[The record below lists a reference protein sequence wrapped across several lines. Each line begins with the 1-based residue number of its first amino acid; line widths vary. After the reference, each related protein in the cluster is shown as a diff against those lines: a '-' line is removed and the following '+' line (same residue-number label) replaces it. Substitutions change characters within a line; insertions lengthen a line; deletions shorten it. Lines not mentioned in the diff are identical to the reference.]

1 MYFINKD
8 EQLSTIKI
16 GEIIN
21 AFRVNEVPKMNR
33 YYNYYLGKQDILR
46 KVVNDDT
53 KPNNKIVTNYC
64 NSIVATYNGYLTG
77 KDITYTS
84 DNDISDIQEIL
95 NYNDVSFED
104 NTLLKNSLIFG
115 VSYEVLWVDADGK
128 QRFKYLDPREVIPV
142 YYNTLEQELAYVIRF
157 YSVNNTDLINSEFY
171 IDIYSAKEVQ
181 NYKSDSS
188 FTSFQLLDMIPNY
201 YQQVPVI
208 VFPLN
213 EEWESIFDKIMSL
226 QDAYNTLL
234 SSEVDDF
241 QAFVMAYLV
250 LQGIDDVDPEAL
262 HLMRT
267 NRVLQLPQGGSAEFL
282 TKNISDTQISNML
295 DSIRDSIREIS
306 ACPDFNDNAF
316 GTSSGVAIKYKL
328 LNFENRAG
336 SIEKQMTMALQRRI
350 ELICAITSLIKGED
364 VWRDI
369 QIIFTRNLP
378 IDYADITSMINNLR
392 GLVSNKTLIAQLPF
406 VTDVDAE
413 LEAVEEQNAANAS
426 LYNFSSS
433 GNEVEDDELLE
444 G

>member
-1 MYFINKD
+1 
-8 EQLSTIKI
+8 
-16 GEIIN
+16 
-21 AFRVNEVPKMNR
+21 
-33 YYNYYLGKQDILR
+33 
-46 KVVNDDT
+46 
-53 KPNNKIVTNYC
+53 
-64 NSIVATYNGYLTG
+64 
-77 KDITYTS
+77 
-84 DNDISDIQEIL
+84 
-95 NYNDVSFED
+95 
-104 NTLLKNSLIFG
+104 
-115 VSYEVLWVDADGK
+115 
-128 QRFKYLDPREVIPV
+128 
-142 YYNTLEQELAYVIRF
+142 
-157 YSVNNTDLINSEFY
+157 LINSEFY

>member
-1 MYFINKD
+1 M
-8 EQLSTIKI
+8 
-16 GEIIN
+16 
-21 AFRVNEVPKMNR
+21 
-33 YYNYYLGKQDILR
+33 
-46 KVVNDDT
+46 
-53 KPNNKIVTNYC
+53 
-64 NSIVATYNGYLTG
+64 
-77 KDITYTS
+77 
-84 DNDISDIQEIL
+84 
-95 NYNDVSFED
+95 
-104 NTLLKNSLIFG
+104 
-115 VSYEVLWVDADGK
+115 
-128 QRFKYLDPREVIPV
+128 
-142 YYNTLEQELAYVIRF
+142 AYVIRF